1 MRMYDGR
8 VFVLKRS
15 IDTFLNPFEDVS
27 GSDEFRT
34 QKPIFVTSSGD
45 MLIVIDGVGLYK
57 LRIEGNQFKSQLIT
71 VGDLKISS
79 IAEGYQ
85 DDIWLGTNEGLHRMD
100 ASNLTVERK
109 GLFLD
114 EKVLCVYSNGYNVF
128 AGTESGKIVSF
139 SYGQDSETIRS
150 GGTPVETIFV
160 DSHGLVWFT
169 DKRMGVSRLNPET
182 GNEKFFTHNVKLPDY
197 DGNGGK
203 FTESNGIVWMAM
215 NRGGFGYYNRET
227 DEVEYFHNDPSNP
240 WNLSNTVNAMLVT
253 NEGVVFESTSMRGLE
268 KLELV
273 NKTIERVLLS
283 PDATEPLE
291 NEVRGMLYDKAKKQL
306 LISNKAGRLFV
317 IQDNGTRLV
326 ITQTNE
332 GKPLGRIYGISKDS
346 KGN

>member
-1 MRMYDGR
+1 MMKNLLHSLIVVACLTVMGGSYAYAQKLQASRHHYSTDDGLASNAIAQIIQDDYGYVWLATWNGLSRFDGYNFYNYQTGAGSHVKNMHNRISQLAVDNQQNIWMRMYDGR

-45 MLIVIDGVGLYK
+45 VLIVIDGVGLYK

-240 WNLSNTVNAMLVT
+240 SLSACC
-253 NEGVVFESTSMRGLE
+253 
-268 KLELV
+268 
-273 NKTIERVLLS
+273 
-283 PDATEPLE
+283 
-291 NEVRGMLYDKAKKQL
+291 
-306 LISNKAGRLFV
+306 
-317 IQDNGTRLV
+317 
-326 ITQTNE
+326 
-332 GKPLGRIYGISKDS
+332 
-346 KGN
+346 